1 MIVDKRIIPTID
13 NRNGSILLNTASI
26 TEDSERTVS
35 TPPTHDRARV
45 VRVVGAAL
53 ACKPIGRFTR
63 LPNCRNELIREHG
76 IVVPSI
82 STAGARNLMQRLCEE
97 ADLEID
103 GEYLKPHGGRRG
115 LGHELYSKG
124 HAELAQTALRHS
136 SIETTHEAYSDIQ
149 AKETAKKVDEVLDG

>member
-1 MIVDKRIIPTID
+1 
-13 NRNGSILLNTASI
+13 
-26 TEDSERTVS
+26 
-35 TPPTHDRARV
+35 
-45 VRVVGAAL
+45 
-53 ACKPIGRFTR
+53 
-63 LPNCRNELIREHG
+63 
-76 IVVPSI
+76 
-82 STAGARNLMQRLCEE
+82 MQRLCEE

-149 AKETAKKVDEVLDG
+149 AKETAKKVDEILDG